1 MMTVSGIAAEGLSPD
16 VETRRIAAESVSP
29 QLVAVL
35 GHDTELCFA
44 MIPVI
49 IKFLLIC
56 AYKGKQ
62 NILSGKQFFKER
74 IVKNAF
80 FFWLCK
86 NLRNMILSAL
96 PFYCTAPQK
105 LACPYFLR
113 DTDFISISLPN
124 INSASQKNI
133 VGKEFLRFWASSPF
147 IRLMSTVNEFP
158 SMAQECAENRISLY
172 SIHCFLPIL
181 SAIFC

>member
-16 VETRRIAAESVSP
+16 VETRRIAAERVSP

-35 GHDTELCFA
+35 GHDTELRFA

-56 AYKGKQ
+56 AHKGKQ

-86 NLRNMILSAL
+86 KLRNMILSAL

-113 DTDFISISLPN
+113 DTELPEPPVSN
-124 INSASQKNI
+124 
-133 VGKEFLRFWASSPF
+133 KEDLTT
-147 IRLMSTVNEFP
+147 L
-158 SMAQECAENRISLY
+158 
-172 SIHCFLPIL
+172 LPPCDIPM
-181 SAIFC
+181 